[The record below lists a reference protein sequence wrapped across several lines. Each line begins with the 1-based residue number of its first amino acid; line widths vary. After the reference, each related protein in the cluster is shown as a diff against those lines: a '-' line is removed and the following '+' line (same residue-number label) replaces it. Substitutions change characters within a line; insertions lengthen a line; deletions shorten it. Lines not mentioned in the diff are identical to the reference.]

1 MRKLWLKWLLP
12 VAVALVVAF
21 IASSSAVW
29 GARETPATL
38 ALAPPM
44 GWNSWD
50 SWGLTIN
57 EQQFRDSVSW
67 FHNNL
72 QRFSYQYVVID
83 EGWFLQHPEGAT
95 GQQGYTMS
103 DNGLYMPALDRFP
116 SAANGKGFR
125 PLADWVHAQ
134 GLKFGIHIIRGI
146 PREAVVRNLKIAGSH
161 FTAAEAADT
170 SDTCSWNSDNY
181 GLKNNKAAQAYY
193 DSVAAL
199 YAHWGV
205 DYLKVDCISHPW
217 KADEIHMMD
226 EALHRSGRSI
236 VLSLSP
242 GPTPLDDA
250 QDAVHSAQLWRI
262 SDDMWDVWSK
272 PAGAPE
278 FPQSLKNQ
286 FALLAKWNPFAGP
299 GHWPDADMLPVGYL
313 GPTPGW
319 EQPRQSRLTR
329 DEVHT
334 MLTLWS
340 IARSP
345 LFVGTNLLKMDAFT
359 ESALTNPEIIDVD
372 QYSENN
378 HPLFQKGDI
387 DVWTASAPQH
397 AGEYYAIFNLSD
409 APQTLNY
416 SLQELGL
423 PFGHFAIRDL
433 WLRQD
438 LGRSDHIETTLPPHA
453 SKIYK
458 VSYR

>member
-1 MRKLWLKWLLP
+1 
-12 VAVALVVAF
+12 
-21 IASSSAVW
+21 
-29 GARETPATL
+29 
-38 ALAPPM
+38 
-44 GWNSWD
+44 
-50 SWGLTIN
+50 
-57 EQQFRDSVSW
+57 
-67 FHNNL
+67 
-72 QRFSYQYVVID
+72 
-83 EGWFLQHPEGAT
+83 
-95 GQQGYTMS
+95 
-103 DNGLYMPALDRFP
+103 
-116 SAANGKGFR
+116 
-125 PLADWVHAQ
+125 
-134 GLKFGIHIIRGI
+134 
-146 PREAVVRNLKIAGSH
+146 
-161 FTAAEAADT
+161 
-170 SDTCSWNSDNY
+170 
-181 GLKNNKAAQAYY
+181 
-193 DSVAAL
+193 
-199 YAHWGV
+199 
-205 DYLKVDCISHPW
+205 
-217 KADEIHMMD
+217 MMD